1 MSAVRYMLARLA
13 VAGNSTKISPFA
25 TIRNARLAWREDG
38 TIKRILDGL
47 CAHDHRPSGRADR
60 RHRRRSGNAACQE
73 PEKRGKMAE
82 QTAEIAN
89 GQQGP
94 S

>member
-1 MSAVRYMLARLA
+1 MSADRYMLARLA

-25 TIRNARLAWREDG
+25 TIQDALLAWRDGG
-38 TIKRILDGL
+38 TIERILDGL
-47 CAHDHRPSGRADR
+47 CGHDHRPSGRADR
-60 RHRRRSGNAACQE
+60 RHRRRSGNEACQE